1 MRRASLFLVL
11 VALAF
16 AASAAWATGGRES
29 GGAQGA
35 TATTNASKLPPYNLV
50 WYMRGRG
57 QEKDEGIVEDA
68 LNKYL
73 KPRINATIKIIN
85 FDRGAYPDKMTAIVA
100 SGESFDMGFTAS
112 WVLNYAQYAQKG
124 AFVWLNDPAN
134 NLQDKYL
141 KGTVAALGDFY
152 YGGSAIDGKHYA
164 IPVNKEWAHSNGF
177 VLRKDI
183 MDKYGLKT
191 PGRDMKLADME
202 PIFQA
207 VHDKEPGM
215 YVVQAYANNSPLTN
229 YIDWD
234 FPAGTRVPVVDYQ
247 TGPDKKLYNMFERPE
262 TLAYYNLIRS
272 WYQKGFIRKD
282 AASTE
287 DYTPDLASGKLF
299 GTIVVTHPG
308 QPGETEAG
316 FGFPFI
322 VVNNT
327 IPTISNGETQG
338 AMNFIS
344 ITSKDKDRAAMF
356 MELENTDPW
365 VNNTVAFGVEGT
377 HWVKTATGQ
386 ITFPKGL
393 DAKTSGYV
401 PAINWAF
408 GNQFLNYL
416 WTDEDPN
423 KWKNYIAYNKSAVPA
438 NTLAFIPD
446 YEPIKTEIAALNNVW
461 AEFEP
466 GLETG
471 SSDPAVYVPRA
482 DAKAKEAGIDKVIS
496 VLQAQYDAWRAKNNK

>member
-1 MRRASLFLVL
+1 LLLVL
-11 VALAF
+11 AALLFVAAG
-16 AASAAWATGGRES
+16 AWAGGGGEKPATGT
-29 GGAQGA
+29 AA
-35 TATTNASKLPPYNLV
+35 TDASKLAPYNLV

-57 QEKDEGIVEDA
+57 PEKDEAIVEDA

-73 KPRINATIKIIN
+73 KPRINATIKIICI
-85 FDRGAYPDKMTAIVA
+85 DRGAFPERSAALVA
-100 SGESFDMGFTAS
+100 SGEAFDMIFTAS

-124 AFVWLNDPAN
+124 AFVWLNDPKN
-134 NLQDKYL
+134 NLEEKYL

-183 MDKYGLKT
+183 MDKDGIAV
-191 PGRDMKLADME
+191 PPRDMKLADME

-215 YVVQAYANNSPLTN
+215 YAVMAYANNSPLTN

-234 FPAGTRVPVVDYQ
+234 FIAGTRVPVVDYQ
-247 TGPDKKLYNMFERPE
+247 TGPDKKLYNMWERPE
-262 TLAYYNLIRS
+262 TLAYYKLIRS
-272 WYQKGFIRKD
+272 WYLKGFIRKD

-287 DYTPDLASGKLF
+287 DYTPDTSSGKLF
-299 GTIVVTHPG
+299 STIVVTHPG
-308 QPGETEAG
+308 QPGESIAG
-316 FGFPFI
+316 YGFPFI

-327 IPTISNGETQG
+327 PAYITNGETQG
-338 AMNFIS
+338 AMNAIS
-344 ITSKDKDRAAMF
+344 ITSKDPARAAMF

-365 VNNTVAFGVEGT
+365 VNNTVAFGVEGV

-401 PAINWAF
+401 PAVQWAF

-423 KWKNYIAYNKSAVPA
+423 KWKNYLAYNKTATPG

-466 GLETG
+466 GLDVG
-471 SSDPAVYVPRA
+471 SSDPDVYVPQA
-482 DAKAKEAGIDKVIS
+482 VAKAKAAGIDKVIAE
-496 VLQAQYDAWRAKNNK
+496 LQKQYDTWRAKNKK

>member
-1 MRRASLFLVL
+1 MRKAIMVLAVAAMAL
-11 VALAF
+11 VAA
-16 AASAAWATGGRES
+16 AAWAKPSGES
-29 GGAQGA
+29 GGGT
-35 TATTNASKLPPYNLV
+35 TADASGLAPYNLV

-57 QEKDEGIVEDA
+57 VEKDEGLVEEA

-73 KPRINATIKIIN
+73 KPKINATIRIIN
-85 FDRGAYPDKMTAIVA
+85 LDRGAFPEKSAAIVA
-100 SGESFDMGFTAS
+100 SGEPFDMIFTAS

-124 AFVWLNDPAN
+124 AFVWLNDPKN
-134 NLQDKYL
+134 NLQEKYL
-141 KGTVAALGDFY
+141 KKTVELLGDFY

-177 VLRKDI
+177 VLRQDI
-183 MDKYGLKT
+183 MEKYGLKT

-202 PIFQA
+202 SIFQT

-215 YVVQAYANNSPLTN
+215 YAVMAYANNSPMTN

-247 TGPDKKLYNMFERPE
+247 TGTDYKLYNMYERPE
-262 TLAYYNLIRS
+262 QLAYYNLIRS
-272 WYQKGFIRKD
+272 WYLKGFIRRD

-299 GTIVVTHPG
+299 SAIVVTHPG
-308 QPGETEAG
+308 QPGESIAG

-327 IPTISNGETQG
+327 PAYITNGETQG
-338 AMNFIS
+338 AMNAIS
-344 ITSKDKDRAAMF
+344 ITSKDPARAAMF
-356 MELENTDPW
+356 MELENTDEY
-365 VNNTVAFGVEGT
+365 VNNLVAFGIEGK
-377 HWVKTATGQ
+377 HWVRNSAGMLDFPAGVTAQ
-386 ITFPKGL
+386 
-393 DAKTSGYV
+393 TSGYV
-401 PAINWAF
+401 PAVSWAF

-416 WTDEDPN
+416 WKDEDPN
-423 KWKNYIAYNKSAVPA
+423 KWKNYLAYNKSAVA
-438 NTLAFIPD
+438 GNTLAFIPD

-466 GLETG
+466 GLDVG

-482 DAKAKEAGIDKVIS
+482 NAKAKEAGIDKVIAE
-496 VLQAQYDAWRAKNNK
+496 LQKQYDAWRARNKK

>member
-1 MRRASLFLVL
+1 MSKTRLLLVL
-11 VALAF
+11 AALLLVAAG
-16 AASAAWATGGRES
+16 AWASPGKETGTT
-29 GGAQGA
+29 GAA
-35 TATTNASKLPPYNLV
+35 DASKLAPYNLV
-50 WYMRGRG
+50 WYIRGRG
-57 QEKDEGIVEDA
+57 PEKDEGIVEDA

-85 FDRGAYPDKMTAIVA
+85 IDRGAYPERSAALVA
-100 SGESFDMGFTAS
+100 SGEPFDMIFTAS

-124 AFVWLNDPAN
+124 AFVWLNDPNN
-134 NLQDKYL
+134 NLQEKYL

-183 MDKYGLKT
+183 MDKDGIAV
-191 PGRDMKLADME
+191 PPRDMKLADME
-202 PIFQA
+202 PIFQT

-215 YVVQAYANNSPLTN
+215 YAVMAYANNSPLTN

-234 FPAGTRVPVVDYQ
+234 VPAGTRGPVVDYQ
-247 TGPDKKLYNMFERPE
+247 TGPDKKLYNMWERPE
-262 TLAYYNLIRS
+262 TLAYYKLIRS
-272 WYQKGFIRKD
+272 WYLKGFIRKD

-299 GTIVVTHPG
+299 ASIVVTHPG
-308 QPGETEAG
+308 QPGESEAG
-316 FGFPFI
+316 FGFPFT

-327 IPTISNGETQG
+327 VPTISNGETQG

-356 MELENTDPW
+356 MELENTDVW
-365 VNNTVAFGVEGT
+365 VNNTVAFGVEGK
-377 HWVKTATGQ
+377 HWVKTASGQ
-386 ITFPKGL
+386 ITFPQGVT
-393 DAKTSGYV
+393 AQTSGYV

-423 KWKNYIAYNKSAVPA
+423 KWKNYIAYNKTAVPA
-438 NTLAFIPD
+438 NTLAFIPNYD
-446 YEPIKTEIAALNNVW
+446 PIKNEIAALNNVW

-466 GLETG
+466 GLEVG
-471 SSDPAVYVPRA
+471 SSDPAVYVPQA
-482 DAKAKEAGIDKVIS
+482 VAKAKAAGIDKVIAE
-496 VLQAQYDAWRAKNNK
+496 LQNQYDAWRAKNGK

>member
-1 MRRASLFLVL
+1 VRRFGFLFALAALAL
-11 VALAF
+11 VAAG
-16 AASAAWATGGRES
+16 AWANGGKESGTTGGT
-29 GGAQGA
+29 
-35 TATTNASKLPPYNLV
+35 TADASKLAPYNLV

-57 QEKDEGIVEDA
+57 AEKDEGLVEDA

-73 KPRINATIKIIN
+73 KGRINATIKIIN
-85 FDRGAYPDKMTAIVA
+85 IDRGAFPDRMTAIIA

-112 WVLNYAQYAQKG
+112 WVVNYAQYAQKG

-134 NLQDKYL
+134 NLQEKYL
-141 KGTVAALGDFY
+141 KGTVAALGDFF

-164 IPVNKEWAHSNGF
+164 VPVNKEWAHSNGF

-183 MDKYGLKT
+183 LDKDGIKVT
-191 PGRDMKLADME
+191 KRDMTLAEME

-215 YVVQAYANNSPLTN
+215 IAVQAYANNSPITS

-234 FPAGTRVPVVDYQ
+234 FPAGSRVPIVDYN
-247 TGPDKKLYNMFERPE
+247 TGADKKIYNMFERPE
-262 TLAYYNLIRS
+262 TIAYYNLIRS
-272 WYQKGFIRKD
+272 WYLKGFIRKD

-299 GTIVVTHPG
+299 SSSVVTHPG
-308 QPGETEAG
+308 QPGESEQG

-327 IPTISNGETQG
+327 VPTMSTAETQG

-344 ITSKDKDRAAMF
+344 VTSKDKDRAAMF
-356 MELENTDPW
+356 MELENTDPF

-377 HWVKTATGQ
+377 HWVKTPSGQ
-386 ITFPKGL
+386 IDFPKGV
-393 DAKTSGYV
+393 DAKISGYV

-416 WTDEDPN
+416 WTTEDPN

-438 NTLAFIPD
+438 NSLGFIPD
-446 YEPIKTEIAALNNVW
+446 YEPIKNEIAALSNVW

-466 GLETG
+466 GLEVG
-471 SSDPAVYVPRA
+471 SSDPAVYVPQA
-482 DAKAKEAGIDKVIS
+482 NAKAKAAGIDRAIAE
-496 VLQAQYDAWRAKNNK
+496 LQKQYDAWRAKNGK